1 MKGENFC
8 PLCGKKDGRF
18 VKGFCLQC
26 FLRKHRLVAV
36 PEQLCFQ
43 QCTRCDKIRLLG
55 KMLPLDKKAIAMFVE
70 KKVKVRGLENAV
82 VNVSVEETPN
92 RHLVARILVKGII
105 DSVPLSF
112 EEHLTLTLKSFQCD
126 ACMRLSSQ
134 YHEAIIQLRAKGK
147 DKRKLK
153 QVLPELIRLVEAQR
167 ATNSFAAVTETTET
181 KAGFDLKVGS
191 KKAAQSA
198 VKQARK
204 EFNAETKQS
213 SKVLGRDKTGR
224 EKHRF
229 TFLVRV

>member
-26 FLRKHRLVAV
+26 FLRKHSLVAV

-43 QCTRCDKIRLLG
+43 QCTQCGKIRLLG

-82 VNVSVEETPN
+82 VHVSVEETQD
-92 RHLVARILVKGII
+92 RQLAARILVKGII

-112 EEHLTLTLKSFQCD
+112 EEHLTLALKPFQCD

-147 DKRKLK
+147 DKKKLK
-153 QVLPELIRLVEAQR
+153 QVLPKLIRLVEAQH
-167 ATNSFAAVTETTET
+167 ATNSLAAVTETAET

-191 KKAAQSA
+191 KKAAQIA
-198 VKQARK
+198 TKQMQHL
-204 EFNAETKQS
+204 FNAETKQS

-229 TFLVRV
+229 TFLMRV